1 MQSLQFGILVGNLPA
16 EEEKAMFRKSIYL
29 FADLTGRDG
38 RRLGRRRHGALA
50 AVRGAAAP
58 RRGLL
63 RRWRRRRLPRWD
75 ACWAWR
81 RWRGEHAV
89 QPAHAGEVPL
99 ALSLS
104 VGR

>member
-63 RRWRRRRLPRWD
+63 RRRRWRRRLPRWD
-75 ACWAWR
+75 AWACR

-89 QPAHAGEVPL
+89 EPADAGEVPL
-99 ALSLS
+99 ASP
-104 VGR
+104 GR